1 MCIGTISDGLSKC
14 YKMQQWIEESKEV
27 MQQYATIGYHL
38 IFMELGENEIK
49 TQKMTHKVL
58 KFKAR
63 IF

>member
-1 MCIGTISDGLSKC
+1 
-14 YKMQQWIEESKEV
+14 MQQWIEESKEV

-49 TQKMTHKVL
+49 TQKMIDEVL